1 MEGDD
6 QATQDTAAATAT
18 AAPSPSDDSNAA
30 AKTGTTAPP
39 ANAARDA
46 FDRLTRGE
54 RPEDVNKAVY
64 QQKPAAAAQPAAD
77 RATPQKTEATK
88 GEPQPGQAWPEGTAP
103 KDAQV
108 LQRAK
113 MDPEAWKHIPPS
125 NRAKILAGLRNSQAE
140 ADRQFQAARATAK
153 AGGKAADTT
162 QTNAEPNDPAAP
174 GEPEDDATEQ
184 LEDGQ
189 QPAQQQARQQPAQ
202 QQQQPPQQFLA
213 PKDRETLQL
222 LGGDDLAETMERS
235 LGNVHQHY
243 QQQMAPLVGV
253 LEYLLDQHVGA
264 QFDSAVNELAKTPGM
279 ESLKDGDKATANQQA
294 LRDKAMLLHRAAGD
308 PRSYPFSEAV
318 KDAAA
323 SLFKTNL
330 HQATQALLLKQR
342 TASLNGAPDKGDGTR
357 NTPRALDAKERSRA
371 IFSHLQQG
379 MNPDDARR
387 AVDGA

>member
-1 MEGDD
+1 MGEALEQG
-6 QATQDTAAATAT
+6 TLQDTAAATAT
-18 AAPSPSDDSNAA
+18 AAPSPSGESNAA

-64 QQKPAAAAQPAAD
+64 GKKPAASAEPAPD
-77 RATPQKTEATK
+77 RAAPQKTDATK
-88 GEPQPGQAWPEGTAP
+88 AEPQPSQWPEGTDP

-108 LQRAK
+108 LSRAK
-113 MDPEAWKHIPPS
+113 MDPDAWKHIPPS

-140 ADRQFQAARATAK
+140 ADRQFQVARATAK
-153 AGGKAADTT
+153 AGGKSADTT
-162 QTNAEPNDPAAP
+162 QTNAEPNDPATP
-174 GEPEDDATEQ
+174 VETQEEVTDP
-184 LEDGQ
+184 DGQ
-189 QPAQQQARQQPAQ
+189 QPAQQQQRQQPAA
-202 QQQQPPQQFLA
+202 QQQQPSQQFLA

-235 LGNVHQHY
+235 LGSVHQHY

-279 ESLKDGDKATANQQA
+279 ESLREGDKAAANQQA

-308 PRSYPFSEAV
+308 PRGYPFSEAV

-330 HQATQALLLKQR
+330 HQATQAQLLQRR

-357 NTPRALDAKERSRA
+357 NTPRALDAKERNRA
-371 IFSHLQQG
+371 IFANLQQG
-379 MNPDDARR
+379 MNPNDARR